1 MSPSSRKTLP
11 VRYFPLGLNT
21 MSCNRYHV
29 LLLNPR
35 DASVVRRLNVFEQ
48 DENSRNDVTI
58 ERFFFSSDGMFV
70 GVVADGSQQAW
81 AIEGNQAW
89 SDRRSLD
96 LPLVDGELDGILPVV
111 SSAASQGSVIV
122 DVRTGKELTRVFAG
136 KDVRV
141 CGADERTVFVTL
153 CDGRRIWLYETGSTE
168 AALKDFDDVSSDGAL
183 GVSNAERTVEI

>member
-1 MSPSSRKTLP
+1 M
-11 VRYFPLGLNT
+11 
-21 MSCNRYHV
+21 
-29 LLLNPR
+29 
-35 DASVVRRLNVFEQ
+35 
-48 DENSRNDVTI
+48 
-58 ERFFFSSDGMFV
+58 

-183 GVSNAERTVEI
+183 GVSNAERTVEIWDVVNSRRRRTIATDWIASRVALSADGKRLAAVVTAEAPFTAGWR